1 MKLILVAVTAMA
13 IGCGPVPTPTPNP
26 TPTPDTRQ
34 TCRQL
39 GWDCGIDDYGSTCG
53 YCSVGTCSDGT
64 CRGGTMPPTC
74 SCGGRVC
81 GIDNCGNS
89 CGTCSMGQTCNSGTC
104 AASMSTTMP
113 TSHVLASGNGYFG
126 SVFGAPFFLPVTTTV
141 CFSATSSAGDGFNVG
156 IWTATN
162 WSLHITGGSGARVYA
177 QHVDISTATDC
188 VTNLP
193 AGSYHLGF
201 DCTNW
206 IQNCAVTYA
215 VTATY

>member
-1 MKLILVAVTAMA
+1 
-13 IGCGPVPTPTPNP
+13 
-26 TPTPDTRQ
+26 
-34 TCRQL
+34 
-39 GWDCGIDDYGSTCG
+39 
-53 YCSVGTCSDGT
+53 
-64 CRGGTMPPTC
+64 
-74 SCGGRVC
+74 
-81 GIDNCGNS
+81 
-89 CGTCSMGQTCNSGTC
+89 
-104 AASMSTTMP
+104 MSTTMP

-177 QHVDISTATDC
+177 QHVDISNATDC

-193 AGSYHLGF
+193 AGSYYLGF